1 MVGDSLME
9 SDAGGLFGGRY
20 DRIAAFLALLLAVAM
35 FPLRFVLS
43 HIYASTFPIVLA
55 VAAVLYLLATRRDR
69 SAGYAL
75 PTLPAWGALLV
86 PSLTFFTTSA
96 MVVVAA
102 LASHRSVT
110 FFALA
115 AVAGILV
122 LVQVFFT
129 AAEDLRPGVVLFEV
143 LALAL
148 VVRFAA
154 LYTTPGVIG
163 VDTWSHTSFVQD
175 IMAQNS
181 LSAIGTKY
189 YASPLFHLFAAF
201 TAMLADTSARNG
213 IYLSFGLAYPFLI
226 LTVYP
231 ITRLFAPVR
240 WALLATALFA
250 INDQAVRWG
259 LTLIPTSMA
268 FGMYLA
274 ALYLLLRILVKDHNT
289 RDTALLALLI
299 VGITLTHQVSSFV
312 MLVTLGGVF
321 AAGLL
326 LRSDVLFPR
335 QTASH
340 VLGLLVFNLGSIIL
354 AWSVTPYLGSTF
366 TSVMVNRLRG
376 TLKTAAL
383 FDMGNSAKNA
393 AASAGSA
400 AGSDALMLK
409 LYAYLD
415 TLPFLLMLA
424 IAVVGALYVL
434 RSDRVNHATL
444 GLVVTVCGMA
454 VFALALPVAGIAL
467 FVPGRWFVFMSL
479 VFAVL
484 GALGLGYLTDNLEP
498 RVLFACVAVFLL
510 LYPSVAVVAGG
521 ATPDNPL
528 FPEYR
533 IRTGYSATEVE
544 AAETITSTTPPGA
557 PFRYTD
563 DPYRHVLIRGYG
575 QDTGKMV
582 VPPDKPVPHDVT
594 IYREYQSQ
602 GAPLVFNSTARNQTK
617 MEQVR
622 QSKIC
627 PGSRSK
633 VYTNGDVLMCTN
645 ADG

>member
-1 MVGDSLME
+1 MVGDSLMQ

-20 DRIAAFLALLLAVAM
+20 DRIAAVLALVLAVAM

-55 VAAVLYLLATRRDR
+55 LASILYLLATRRER
-69 SAGYAL
+69 ASGYAL
-75 PTLPAWGALLV
+75 PTFPGWAALLV
-86 PSLTFFTTSA
+86 PSLTFFTISG

-102 LASHRSVT
+102 MASHRSIT
-110 FFALA
+110 FFGLA
-115 AVAGILV
+115 GVAGSL
-122 LVQVFFT
+122 LLAQVFFT
-129 AAEDLRPGVVLFEV
+129 AEEDLRPGVVLLEV
-143 LALAL
+143 LSLAL

-163 VDTWSHTSFVQD
+163 VDTWSHTSFVQG
-175 IMAQNS
+175 IVSQHS

-189 YASPLFHLFAAF
+189 YASPLFHLYAAF
-201 TAMLADTSARNG
+201 TALLTDSSARNG
-213 IYLSFGLAYPFLI
+213 VYLSFGLAYPFVM

-231 ITRLFAPVR
+231 ITRLFAPAR

-250 INDQAVRWG
+250 INDQAIRWG

-274 ALYLLLRILVKDHNT
+274 ALYLLLRLLVKNYEA
-289 RDTALLALLI
+289 RDTALLAVLI

-326 LRSDVLFPR
+326 LRSDYLFPR
-335 QTASH
+335 STASH
-340 VLGLLVFNLGSIIL
+340 MFGLLMFNLGTIVL
-354 AWSVTPYLGSTF
+354 VWSVTPYLGGTF

-376 TLKTAAL
+376 RLRTAAL
-383 FDMGNSAKNA
+383 FDMGNSAKNVA
-393 AASAGSA
+393 GSAGSA
-400 AGSDALMLK
+400 SGSDAFMRT
-409 LYAYLD
+409 LYAYID
-415 TLPFLLMLA
+415 TLPFLIMLTV
-424 IAVVGALYVL
+424 AVIGALYVL
-434 RSDRVNHATL
+434 RSDRANHATL
-444 GLVVTVCGMA
+444 GLVAAVCGMA
-454 VFALALPVAGIAL
+454 VFALALPVAGLAL
-467 FVPGRWFVFMSL
+467 FVPGRWFVFMSVL
-479 VFAVL
+479 FAVL
-484 GALGLGYLTDNLEP
+484 GALGLGYLTERLNP
-498 RVLFACVAVFLL
+498 KALFAFVAIFLL

-533 IRTGYSATEVE
+533 IRTGYSDTEV
-544 AAETITSTTPPGA
+544 AAVETITSTTPTGA

-563 DPYRHVLIRGYG
+563 DPYRTVFIRGYG

-582 VPPDKPVPHDVT
+582 VPPNDPVPHEVV
-594 IYREYQSQ
+594 IYREYQTQ
-602 GAPLVFNSTARNQTK
+602 GAPLVFNTTVRNQTK
-617 MEQVR
+617 MTQLR

-633 VYTNGDVLMCTN
+633 VYTNGDVMVCTN
-645 ADG
+645 ADA

>member
-9 SDAGGLFGGRY
+9 SDTGGLFGGRY
-20 DRIAAFLALLLAVAM
+20 DRIAAVLALVLAVAM

-55 VAAVLYLLATRRDR
+55 VAAVLYLFATRRDR

-86 PSLTFFTTSA
+86 PSLTFFTTAA

-102 LASHRSVT
+102 LASQRSIV
-110 FFALA
+110 FFGLAALA
-115 AVAGILV
+115 GALV

-129 AAEDLRPGVVLFEV
+129 ADEDIRPGVVLLEI
-143 LALAL
+143 LSLAL
-148 VVRFAA
+148 VIRFAA

-163 VDTWSHTSFVQD
+163 IDTWSHRDFVRG
-175 IMAQNS
+175 IMAENS

-213 IYLSFGLAYPFLI
+213 IYLSFGLAYPFLT

-231 ITRLFAPVR
+231 ITRLFAPTR

-268 FGMYLA
+268 FGMYLV
-274 ALYLLLRILVKDHNT
+274 ALYLLMRVLVKDHNA
-289 RDTALLALLI
+289 RDTGLLALFI

-312 MLVTLGGVF
+312 MLVTLGAVF

-326 LRSDVLFPR
+326 MRSDALFPR
-335 QTASH
+335 RTASH
-340 VLGLLVFNLGSIIL
+340 VFGLLMFNLGSIIL

-376 TLKTAAL
+376 TLKTAAFGDL
-383 FDMGNSAKNA
+383 TQSAGNA
-393 AASAGSA
+393 AATAGGA
-400 AGSDALMLK
+400 TGSDAFMLK
-409 LYAYLD
+409 LYAYID
-415 TLPFLLMLA
+415 TLPFLLLLT
-424 IAVVGALYVL
+424 IAVVGALYIL
-434 RSDRVNHATL
+434 RSDRASHATL
-444 GLVVTVCGMA
+444 GLVLAVCGMA
-454 VFALALPVAGIAL
+454 VFSLALPVAGIAL

-484 GALGLGYLTDNLEP
+484 GALGLGYLTDRLNP
-498 RVLFACVAVFLL
+498 KVLFACVAVFLL
-510 LYPSVAVVAGG
+510 LYPSVAVMAGG
-521 ATPDNPL
+521 ATPDNPV
-528 FPEYR
+528 FPEYS

-544 AAETITSTTPPGA
+544 AADTITSTTPAGA

-563 DPYRHVLIRGYG
+563 DPYRTVLVRGFG

-582 VPPDKPVPHDVT
+582 VPPNQPVPHDVT
-594 IYREYQSQ
+594 IYREYQTN
-602 GAPLVFNSTARNQTK
+602 GAPLVFNSTARNMTK
-617 MEQVR
+617 REQLR

-633 VYTNGDVLMCTN
+633 VYSNGDVLMCT
-645 ADG
+645 DFE

>member
-1 MVGDSLME
+1 MVGDSLMQ

-20 DRIAAFLALLLAVAM
+20 DRVAAMLGLVLAVAM

-55 VAAVLYLLATRRDR
+55 VASILYLLATRRDR
-69 SAGYAL
+69 ASGYSL
-75 PTLPAWGALLV
+75 PTLPERLALFA
-86 PSLTFFTTSA
+86 PSLTFFIVAA

-102 LASHRSVT
+102 MASRRSAMFFNLAG
-110 FFALA
+110 
-115 AVAGILV
+115 VAGALV

-129 AAEDLRPGVVLFEV
+129 AEEDLRPGVVLLEV

-163 VDTWSHTSFVQD
+163 IDTWSHMGFVQD
-175 IMAQNS
+175 IIAQHS

-189 YASPLFHLFAAF
+189 YASPLFHLYAAF
-201 TAMLADTSARNG
+201 TSLLTGTSARNG
-213 IYLSFGLAYPFLI
+213 IYLSFGLAYPFVI

-231 ITRLFAPVR
+231 ITRLFAPAR
-240 WALLATALFA
+240 WALLATMLFA

-268 FGMYLA
+268 FGMYLV
-274 ALYLLLRILVKDHNT
+274 ALYLLLRVLVKDFEA
-289 RDTALLALLI
+289 RDTALLAVLI

-321 AAGLL
+321 VAGLL
-326 LRSDVLFPR
+326 VRSDYLFPR
-335 QTASH
+335 ATASH
-340 VLGLLVFNLGSIIL
+340 VFGLLTFNLGTVVL
-354 AWSVTPYLGSTF
+354 VWSVTPYLGGTF

-376 TLKTAAL
+376 SLKTAAL
-383 FDMGNSAKNA
+383 FDMTGSAKNV
-393 AASAGSA
+393 SGNAGG
-400 AGSDALMLK
+400 AGAETFMLQ
-409 LYAYLD
+409 LYAYID
-415 TLPFLLMLA
+415 TLPFLILLTV
-424 IAVVGALYVL
+424 AVVGALYVL
-434 RSDRVNHATL
+434 RSDRADHATL
-444 GLVVTVCGMA
+444 GLVAAVCGMA
-454 VFALALPVAGIAL
+454 VFALALPVAGLAL

-479 VFAVL
+479 LFAIL
-484 GALGLGYLTDNLEP
+484 GALGLGYLTERLNP
-498 RVLFACVAVFLL
+498 KVLFAFVAIFLL

-533 IRTGYSATEVE
+533 IRTGYTETEVV

-563 DPYRHVLIRGYG
+563 DPYRTVLIRGYG

-582 VPPDKPVPHDVT
+582 VPPNSPVPHEVT
-594 IYREYQSQ
+594 IYREYQTQ
-602 GAPLVFNSTARNQTK
+602 GAPLVFNTTTRNETK
-617 MEQVR
+617 MEQIR

-627 PGSRSK
+627 PESRSK
-633 VYTNGDVLMCTN
+633 IYTNGDVLVCTN
-645 ADG
+645 PDA